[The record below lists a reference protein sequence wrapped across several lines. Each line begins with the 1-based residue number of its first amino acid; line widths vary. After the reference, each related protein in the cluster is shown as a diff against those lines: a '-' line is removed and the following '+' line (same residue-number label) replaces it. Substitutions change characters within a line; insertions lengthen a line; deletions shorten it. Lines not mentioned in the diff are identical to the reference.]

1 MLPES
6 TIDNPASR
14 TRCYALVDKLSGR
27 RDVVL
32 LTSKAHPDRVF
43 RFLRNTRLV
52 LSLYPLSKRAG
63 NQVTVF
69 AQRGTK
75 FRSRVYLLLL
85 WRRVTR
91 SLIVFDFDDAVFVQF
106 PKGTRDL
113 CSGADAVFAANEY
126 LATYARR
133 FSNRVF
139 VVPTPIDLSL
149 YHRPPAVPVK
159 GDVPVIGWIGTSWN
173 LEYLRI
179 LARPL
184 QRLRMS
190 NDFVL
195 TLITDPTMVRGLDL
209 PPDIRLRIV
218 PWTLGDFIA
227 NLATFDVGVCPLP
240 DNPWTRGKSGYKVL
254 EYMALGI
261 PPIASPVGGVIGTID
276 PGKDG
281 LFATTEDEWYV
292 HLRNLLEP
300 QELRDVIG
308 RAGRRKVES
317 RFSLDAVAR
326 QIDSRLDELDGG

>member
-63 NQVTVF
+63 HQVTVF

-91 SLIVFDFDDAVFVQF
+91 SMIVFDFDDAVFIQF
-106 PKGTRDL
+106 PRGTRDF

-126 LATYARR
+126 LAAYARR
-133 FSNRVF
+133 FSNHVF
-139 VVPTPIDLSL
+139 VMPTSIDLSL
-149 YHRPPAVPVK
+149 YQRPPTLPVK

-261 PPIASPVGGVIGTID
+261 PAIASPVGEVSHTID
-276 PGKDG
+276 PGTDG
-281 LFATTEDEWYV
+281 FLAATDDDWYT
-292 HLRNLLEP
+292 HLRYLLEHP
-300 QELRDVIG
+300 ELREAMG
-308 RAGRRKVES
+308 NAGRRKVES
-317 RFSLDAVAR
+317 QFSLDGAVKE
-326 QIDSRLDELDGG
+326 IEKHLSELDES